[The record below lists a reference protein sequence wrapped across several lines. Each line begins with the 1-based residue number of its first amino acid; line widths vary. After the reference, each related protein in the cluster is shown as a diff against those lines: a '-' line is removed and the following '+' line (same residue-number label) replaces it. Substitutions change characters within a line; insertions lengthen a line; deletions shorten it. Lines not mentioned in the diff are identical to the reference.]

1 MFDYNRYEEIVGDV
15 RSANFF
21 YLRSQAEVKGKM
33 FQQALNDLERAIS
46 IEPYNATFYL
56 EKGLLCYRVNL
67 LEDGAIALEDAKK
80 LVSDVPDIY
89 YILGCIYAKAGNKAL
104 AIENLQKAVSLGH
117 PDAQVKLDEIK

>member
-1 MFDYNRYEEIVGDV
+1 M
-15 RSANFF
+15 
-21 YLRSQAEVKGKM
+21 
-33 FQQALNDLERAIS
+33 
-46 IEPYNATFYL
+46 
-56 EKGLLCYRVNL
+56 NL